1 MIGEFLSIAEGW
13 TTGAMIIRMVC
24 ALLVGT
30 IIGIDRA
37 IKRRGAGIKTHTLV
51 WGGSGDDDRTVY

>member
-37 IKRRGAGIKTHTLV
+37 MKAIWILPV
-51 WGGSGDDDRTVY
+51 WEPR